1 MRDPYEV
8 LGVQRSATPD
18 EIKTAYRALAKKY
31 HPDNY
36 TDSPLS
42 DVANEKMAE
51 INEAYDA
58 IMSGQAQSGSY
69 TTGAQ
74 SGSYTYNRGYQS
86 GGYTN
91 DYSMIRSMISLGR
104 LDEAEQ
110 ALEGISQNTR
120 DAEWYFLKGQIN
132 YQRGWLDQAYTY
144 FTTAYNMEPNN
155 PDYQRMYES
164 ITQQRSGGFRA
175 SRRPQGDTASSACSI
190 CQGLLC
196 ADCCCE
202 CMGGDLSPCC

>member
-8 LGVQRSATPD
+8 LGVPRTATPD

-58 IMSGQAQSGSY
+58 IVSGQAQAGS
-69 TTGAQ
+69 Q
-74 SGSYTYNRGYQS
+74 SGTYTYNRGYQS
-86 GGYTN
+86 NGAAN
-91 DYSMIRSMISLGR
+91 DYSLIRSMISLGR

-110 ALEGISQNTR
+110 SLEAIDQNVR

-144 FTTAYNMEPNN
+144 FTTAYNMNPNN
-155 PDYQRMYES
+155 EDYRRMYES
-164 ITQQRSGGFRA
+164 ITQQRTGGFRA
-175 SRRPQGDTASSACSI
+175 SRRPSGDTMGSACNI

-202 CMGGDLSPCC
+202 CMGGDLIPCC

>member
-8 LGVQRSATPD
+8 LGVPRTATPE
-18 EIKTAYRALAKKY
+18 EIKSAYRALAKKY

-36 TDSPLS
+36 ADTQLA

-58 IMSGQAQSGSY
+58 ILSGEAQSFARAG
-69 TTGAQ
+69 Q
-74 SGSYTYNRGYQS
+74 SGSYTYQRYGS
-86 GGYTN
+86 GGAFSFDLVRTLVWN
-91 DYSMIRSMISLGR
+91 GQ

-110 ALEGISQNTR
+110 ALESVQPDRRG
-120 DAEWYFLKGQIN
+120 AEWFYWKGQVN
-132 YQRGWLDQAYTY
+132 YKRGWFDQAYTY
-144 FTTAYNMEPNN
+144 FTTAYNMEPSN
-155 PDYQRMYES
+155 PDYRHMYDVVNS
-164 ITQQRSGGFRA
+164 QRSGGFRTA
-175 SRRPQGDTASSACSI
+175 RSGGDTMSGACSV

-202 CMGGDLSPCC
+202 CMGGDLISCC